1 MGRSWTPG
9 IVAVMRSSRPL
20 AAAAVLV
27 AIACVL
33 VAGVLVTRSPAPRL
47 DPSPVVVSVAPEP
60 TPEVIAPTPDV
71 PPASPAPAAP
81 APITPPP
88 VQAPVQAPPIV
99 DFSDDADDGDDGA
112 DDVDDVDGGDDDE

>member
-1 MGRSWTPG
+1 
-9 IVAVMRSSRPL
+9 MRSSRPL

-47 DPSPVVVSVAPEP
+47 DPSPVVVSVEPEP

-71 PPASPAPAAP
+71 PPASPAPA
-81 APITPPP
+81 
-88 VQAPVQAPPIV
+88 VQAPPIV
-99 DFSDDADDGDDGA
+99 DFSDDDADDADDGDDGA